1 MDVQKLYG
9 QHRAIGRLTSHVIGL
24 ASEVHTR
31 EDAVDVR
38 LVLERLDRVLGLHLE
53 VEDLEL
59 MPALMASA
67 DMRTRAV
74 IADCI
79 EDVGGVSEAW
89 RDYLTVWPVD
99 AIHREPERFRAATGS
114 LMEALA
120 HRCDREERELY
131 PLVATAMDRAA

>member
-1 MDVQKLYG
+1 MDFQKLYS
-9 QHRAIGRLTSHVIGL
+9 QHRAIVRLTSRVIGL
-24 ASEVHTR
+24 TNELHTR
-31 EDAVDVR
+31 EDAIEVR

-53 VEDLEL
+53 IEDLEL

-67 DMRTRAV
+67 GPGARAV
-74 IADCI
+74 IADCM

-89 RDYLTVWPVD
+89 RDHLAVWSVD
-99 AIHREPERFRAATGS
+99 SIHREPERFRAATGS

-131 PLVATAMDRAA
+131 PLAGATVDLAA

>member
-1 MDVQKLYG
+1 MDFQKLYS
-9 QHRAIGRLTSHVIGL
+9 QHRAIVRLTSRVVIL
-24 ASEVHTR
+24 ASELHTR
-31 EDAVDVR
+31 EDAVEVR

-59 MPALMASA
+59 MPSLMASG
-67 DMRTRAV
+67 DPRTRAIV
-74 IADCI
+74 ADCI
-79 EDVGGVSEAW
+79 EDMGGLSEAW
-89 RDYLTVWPVD
+89 RDHLIVWSVD

-131 PLVATAMDRAA
+131 PLAEVRMDRAA

>member
-1 MDVQKLYG
+1 MDFQKLYG
-9 QHRAIGRLTSHVIGL
+9 QHRVIVRLTCHVIGL
-24 ASEVHTR
+24 ANELRTR
-31 EDAVDVR
+31 EDAVEVR
-38 LVLERLDRVLGLHLE
+38 LVLERLDRVLGLHLV

-59 MPALMASA
+59 MPALMANA

-89 RDYLTVWPVD
+89 RDFLSVWPVD

-131 PLVATAMDRAA
+131 PLVAVRMDWAA

>member
-1 MDVQKLYG
+1 MDFQKLYG
-9 QHRAIGRLTSHVIGL
+9 QHRVIVRLTSHVIGL
-24 ASEVHTR
+24 ANELRTR
-31 EDAVDVR
+31 EDAVEVR

-59 MPALMASA
+59 MPALMANA

-89 RDYLTVWPVD
+89 RDFLSVWPVD

-131 PLVATAMDRAA
+131 PLVAVRMDWAA